1 MKAWRPVV
9 RLGLATL
16 VATALPGC
24 SLKTMAIN
32 TMADTLAASG
42 DVYASDDDPVLVGA
56 ALPFSLKTVES
67 LLSSAPDHPGLLL
80 TACSGFT
87 QYAYGWVQ
95 SEADVLDAA
104 EYPRAAELRER
115 ALRLYLRG
123 RDYCLRRLELT
134 MPGVGE
140 RLVRSPETAL
150 AAVKADQ
157 VAALYWT
164 GASWGAAVSLGLDR
178 PELVNAVPAVRALME
193 RALDLDEAFGRGAIH
208 EAFIALDSLPEAL
221 GGSPD
226 AARRHF
232 DRAVELQQGRSP
244 GPYLALAMGV
254 MVADQN
260 RDEFTKLMRAAL
272 DIDPEQDRGNR
283 LATILAQRKAQYLL
297 DHVDELFADDADPEA
312 AWFWSLRLDDVH
324 PRGGGERP

>member
-1 MKAWRPVV
+1 MKVRFPVV
-9 RLGLATL
+9 PLGLAL
-16 VATALPGC
+16 LAAPALTAC

-32 TMADTLAASG
+32 TMADTLAGSG
-42 DVYASDDDPVLVGA
+42 DVYASDDDPALVGA
-56 ALPFSLKTVES
+56 ALPFSLKTIES
-67 LLSSAPDHPGLLL
+67 LLASAPNHPGLLL

-95 SEADVLDAA
+95 SEADMLDAA
-104 EYPRAAELRER
+104 EYPRAAEFRER
-115 ALRLYLRG
+115 ALKLYLRG

-150 AAVKADQ
+150 AGVKADQ

-193 RALDLDEAFGRGAIH
+193 RALGLDESYGRGAIH
-208 EAFIALDSLPEAL
+208 EAFITLDSLPEAL

-226 AARRHF
+226 GARRHF
-232 DRAVELQQGRSP
+232 ERAVALQQGRSP
-244 GPYLALAMGV
+244 GPYVALAMGV
-254 MVADQN
+254 SVASQN
-260 RDEFTKLMRAAL
+260 RTEFERLMRLAL
-272 DIDPEQDRGNR
+272 DVDPDLDRGNR
-283 LATILAQRKAQYLL
+283 LATIIAQRKAQYLL
-297 DHVDELFADDADPEA
+297 DHVDELFADDAGPA
-312 AWFWSLRLDDVH
+312 LAWFWNLRLDH
-324 PRGGGERP
+324 AQPNGGGDRP

>member
-1 MKAWRPVV
+1 MMVRLPIA
-9 RLGLATL
+9 RLGLAAL
-16 VATALPGC
+16 VATALSGC
-24 SLKTMAIN
+24 SLKMMAIN

-56 ALPFSLKTVES
+56 ALPFSLKTIES

-115 ALRLYLRG
+115 ALKLYLRG

-134 MPGVGE
+134 MPGVGD
-140 RLVRSPETAL
+140 RLVRSPESAL
-150 AAVKADQ
+150 AAVKADE

-178 PELVNAVPAVRALME
+178 PELVNAVPAVRALMD
-193 RALDLDEAFGRGAIH
+193 RALDLDESYGRGAIH
-208 EAFIALDSLPEAL
+208 EALIALDSLSEAL

-226 AARRHF
+226 SARRHF

-244 GPYLALAMGV
+244 GPYVTLAMGV
-254 MVADQN
+254 SVASQD
-260 RDEFTKLMRAAL
+260 RDEFERLMRTAL
-272 DIDPEQDRGNR
+272 DIDPELDRGNR
-283 LATILAQRKAQYLL
+283 LATILAQRKARYLL
-297 DHVDELFADDADPEA
+297 DHVDELFANDATPEV
-312 AWFWSLRLDDVH
+312 AWFWSLRLDH
-324 PRGGGERP
+324 ANPNGGGERP

>member
-1 MKAWRPVV
+1 MNARSPVV
-9 RLGLATL
+9 PLGLVVLLA
-16 VATALPGC
+16 AALPGC

-56 ALPFSLKTVES
+56 ALPFSLKTIES
-67 LLSSAPDHPGLLL
+67 LLSSAPNHPGLLL

-95 SEADVLDAA
+95 SEADMLDAA

-115 ALRLYLRG
+115 ALKLYLRG

-134 MPGVGE
+134 MPGVGA

-164 GASWGAAVSLGLDR
+164 GASWGAAVSLGLDQ
-178 PELVNAVPAVRALME
+178 PALVNAVPAVRALMD
-193 RALDLDEAFGRGAIH
+193 RALDLDESYGRGAIH
-208 EAFIALDSLPEAL
+208 EALITLDSLSEAL

-226 AARRHF
+226 SARRHF
-232 DRAVELQQGRSP
+232 DRAVDLQQGRSP
-244 GPYLALAMGV
+244 GPYVALAMGV
-254 MVADQN
+254 MVASQN
-260 RDEFTKLMRAAL
+260 RDEFLRLMRKAL
-272 DIDPEQDRGNR
+272 DIDPNLDRDNR
-283 LATILAQRKAQYLL
+283 LATIIAQRKAQYLL
-297 DHVDELFADDADPEA
+297 EHVDELFANDAGPAE
-312 AWFWSLRLDDVH
+312 AWFWSLRLDHAH
-324 PRGGGERP
+324 PNGGGERP